1 MIKFRYAPD
10 GIGEGHFKSSYFK
23 DDTGNH
29 DFLVYIFD
37 KSYETYA
44 EKCVEHFNNLSDEI
58 INVICYHIIQSAKKD
73 NKNKNFT
80 LPEFA
85 KNTDILNY
93 CFFKAMIVSIPG
105 DDSKASYIMQGQGDW
120 GEMIGF
126 VVTENTVTYVGK
138 NYLPNQ

>member
-10 GIGEGHFKSSYFK
+10 GIGEGTFKSSYFK

-29 DFLVYIFD
+29 DFLVYIFN
-37 KSYETYA
+37 KSYEKYA
-44 EKCVEHFNNLSDEI
+44 EKCVKHFNHLSDQVI
-58 INVICYHIIQSAKKD
+58 DVICYHIIQSAKQ
-73 NKNKNFT
+73 NQKNFI
-80 LPEFA
+80 LPELE

-93 CFFKAMIVSIPG
+93 CFFKAMLVSIPE

-126 VVTENTVTYVGK
+126 VVTEDTVTYVGK
-138 NYLPNQ
+138 NYLPN